1 MKVFFIAYLR
11 STDNYFNYYKKIFQ
25 LISEFGYQHVDDF
38 VVKTD
43 PKKFLKHAGLY
54 ENFVRN
60 IKTSDI
66 LVTEISIHSLSLG
79 FLMHE
84 ALGHGKPVI
93 ALYHESHDPY
103 YTENMEDDKLQLI
116 EYNSSN
122 LRSRLER
129 ALDLAKKQV
138 DIRFNFFIP
147 PEIIV
152 YLDWLSTEY
161 RISKSTHIRNLIM
174 KDIERNKAYKGMRRR
189 K

>member
-11 STDNYFNYYKKIFQ
+11 SPENYFNYYKKIHQ
-25 LISEFGYQHVDDF
+25 LVSEFGFQHVDDF

-43 PKKFLKHAGLY
+43 PKKFLKGAGSY
-54 ENFVRN
+54 QNFVRN
-60 IKTSDI
+60 IKATDI
-66 LVTEISIHSLSLG
+66 MVSEISTHSLSMG

-93 ALYHESHDPY
+93 ALYHEGHDPY
-103 YTENMEDDKLQLI
+103 YVENLEDDKLQLI

-122 LRSRLER
+122 LRSRLEK

-152 YLDWLSTEY
+152 YLDWLSSEY
-161 RISKSTHIRNLIM
+161 RISKSTYIRNLIL
-174 KDIERNKAYKGMRRR
+174 KDMEKNRSYQETRR
-189 K
+189 KK